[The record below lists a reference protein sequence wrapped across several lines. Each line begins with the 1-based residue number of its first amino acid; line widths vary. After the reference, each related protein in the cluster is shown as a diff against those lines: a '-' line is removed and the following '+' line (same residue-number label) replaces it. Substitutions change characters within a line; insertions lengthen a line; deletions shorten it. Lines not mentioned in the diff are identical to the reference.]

1 MPDDEGVLIRRFR
14 ITENLQILFDY
25 LTSEGRMFG
34 EYKLLT
40 TYPKRDL
47 TSVDK
52 TQTFEQ
58 LKLYPQEQL
67 ILEIL

>member
-1 MPDDEGVLIRRFR
+1 
-14 ITENLQILFDY
+14 

-47 TSVDK
+47 TTIDRSE
-52 TQTFEQ
+52 TFEQ

-67 ILEIL
+67 ILESL

>member
-1 MPDDEGVLIRRFR
+1 MRRFR
-14 ITENLQILFDY
+14 ITDNLQTLFDY
-25 LTSEGRMFG
+25 LTTQGRMLG

-47 TSVDK
+47 TTLNFSD
-52 TQTFEQ
+52 TFEQ

-67 ILEIL
+67 ILESL

>member
-1 MPDDEGVLIRRFR
+1 V
-14 ITENLQILFDY
+14 LFDY
-25 LTSEGRMFG
+25 LTTHGRMLG

-47 TSVDK
+47 ASLNASD
-52 TQTFEQ
+52 TFEQ

-67 ILEIL
+67 ILESL